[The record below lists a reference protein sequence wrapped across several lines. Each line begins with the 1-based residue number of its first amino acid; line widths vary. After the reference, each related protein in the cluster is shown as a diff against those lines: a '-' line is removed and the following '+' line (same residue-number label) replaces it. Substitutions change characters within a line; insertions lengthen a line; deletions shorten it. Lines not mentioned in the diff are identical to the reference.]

1 MTVIA
6 RRHINLRVWQLMTLL
21 IVPLFSMLPSAH
33 ANDANAMSGTAAA
46 ICARLNSEEAIPF
59 DMQDRDAVAAFYAGR
74 ECRPLWVDEKG
85 TTRAAQLVIDELRRA
100 DDWGL
105 KASDFELPLFDR
117 AKAAE
122 WTSQAAAD
130 AELELT
136 AAILRY
142 AHEAEGSRIPEPG
155 ELLSSYID
163 RQPQVS
169 SAEDVLAQI
178 SRTQDPEAVLRS
190 FQPPHEQFLKLKDLL
205 AKLRG
210 KKDTIP
216 KALEIARTG
225 PLLQPGVKDDEVA
238 ILKKWFGVVSAP
250 GEETVFD
257 RALADAVKK
266 FQKSAGLLPDGH
278 IGPATR
284 AALIGDTPEKNA
296 VKIAAV
302 IANMEEW
309 RWMPR
314 TLGSTYILVNIP
326 AFTVK
331 LMKNG
336 KAVFDDRIVV
346 GTPENQTPIFSKNMK
361 TIVLRP
367 EWNLPDSIKLTALL
381 TGRSI
386 EEQGYVVM
394 RNGHIVDSTRIN
406 WAKANLSEYTFYQ
419 PAGDDNALG
428 LVKFLFPNKH
438 SVYLHDTPA
447 RYLFNERVRLYS
459 HGCVRVR
466 NPQQLAQ
473 DIFDIDR
480 GADAPNVKSLV
491 RKGPKDNDIALAT
504 PLPVHVGYFTV
515 WVEADGKPQ
524 YFRDYYGHQQRIT
537 LALAGQW
544 NRIDIGRDHLAAV
557 DTSALK
563 RIRLSSDTLRSKRS
577 GRRGFDAPMGV
588 THDDETSGYSNRG
601 GSVGDIILRALN
613 F

>member
-1 MTVIA
+1 
-6 RRHINLRVWQLMTLL
+6 
-21 IVPLFSMLPSAH
+21 
-33 ANDANAMSGTAAA
+33 
-46 ICARLNSEEAIPF
+46 
-59 DMQDRDAVAAFYAGR
+59 
-74 ECRPLWVDEKG
+74 
-85 TTRAAQLVIDELRRA
+85 
-100 DDWGL
+100 
-105 KASDFELPLFDR
+105 
-117 AKAAE
+117 
-122 WTSQAAAD
+122 
-130 AELELT
+130 
-136 AAILRY
+136 
-142 AHEAEGSRIPEPG
+142 
-155 ELLSSYID
+155 
-163 RQPQVS
+163 
-169 SAEDVLAQI
+169 
-178 SRTQDPEAVLRS
+178 
-190 FQPPHEQFLKLKDLL
+190 
-205 AKLRG
+205 
-210 KKDTIP
+210 
-216 KALEIARTG
+216 
-225 PLLQPGVKDDEVA
+225 VKQ
-238 ILKKWFGVVSAP
+238 
-250 GEETVFD
+250 
-257 RALADAVKK
+257 

-331 LMKNG
+331 LMKDG

-544 NRIDIGRDHLAAV
+544 NRIEIGKDHLAAV

-588 THDDETSGYSNRG
+588 TRDDETSGYSNRG

>member
-6 RRHINLRVWQLMTLL
+6 RRHAGLPVWQVVALL
-21 IVPLFSMLPSAH
+21 IVPLFSMLPSAL
-33 ANDANAMSGTAAA
+33 ANDANEMSATAAA
-46 ICARLNSEEAIPF
+46 ICTKLNSEAAIPF
-59 DMQDRDAVAAFYAGR
+59 DVQDRDAVVAFYAGR
-74 ECRPLWVDEKG
+74 ECRPLWIDEKG
-85 TTRAAQLVIDELRRA
+85 PTRAAEFVINELRRA

-105 KASDFELPLFDR
+105 RASDFELPLFDR

-122 WTSQAAAD
+122 WTSQDAAD

-136 AAILRY
+136 ASVLRY
-142 AHEAEGSRIPEPG
+142 AHEAEGSRIPEP
-155 ELLSSYID
+155 EKLLSSYID
-163 RQPQVS
+163 RRPELS

-178 SRTQDPEAVLRS
+178 SRTQNPDAVLRS
-190 FQPPHEQFLKLKDLL
+190 FQPSHEQFLKLKDLL

-210 KKDTIP
+210 KKDAIP

-225 PLLQPGVKDDEVA
+225 PLLQPGVNDDEVA
-238 ILKKWFGVVSAP
+238 ILKKRFGVVSAP
-250 GEETVFD
+250 GEEIVFD
-257 RALADAVKK
+257 RSLLDAVKQ
-266 FQKSAGLLPDGH
+266 FQKSAGLQPDGH
-278 IGPATR
+278 VGPATR
-284 AALIGDTPEKNA
+284 AALIGDSPEKNA

-309 RWMPR
+309 RWMPG

-331 LMKNG
+331 LMKDG
-336 KAVFDDRIVV
+336 KAVFDDSIVV

-394 RNGHIVDSTRIN
+394 RNGHIVDSTRVN

-473 DIFDIDR
+473 DIFNIDR

-544 NRIDIGRDHLAAV
+544 SRIDIGKDHLAAV
-557 DTSALK
+557 ETSALK
-563 RIRLSSDTLRSKRS
+563 RIRLSSDALRSKR
-577 GRRGFDAPMGV
+577 GGKRGFDAPMGV
-588 THDDETSGYSNRG
+588 TRDDETSGYSNRG

>member
-225 PLLQPGVKDDEVA
+225 SLLQPGVKDDEVA
-238 ILKKWFGVVSAP
+238 ILKKRFGVVSAP

-544 NRIDIGRDHLAAV
+544 NRIDIGKDHLAAV

-563 RIRLSSDTLRSKRS
+563 RIRLSSDTLRSKRA

-588 THDDETSGYSNRG
+588 TRDDETSGYSNRG

>member
-6 RRHINLRVWQLMTLL
+6 RRHAGLPVWQVVALL
-21 IVPLFSMLPSAH
+21 IVPLFSMLPSAL
-33 ANDANAMSGTAAA
+33 ANDANEMSATAAA
-46 ICARLNSEEAIPF
+46 ICTKLNSEAAIPF
-59 DMQDRDAVAAFYAGR
+59 DVQDRDAVVAFYAGR
-74 ECRPLWVDEKG
+74 ECRPLWIDEKG
-85 TTRAAQLVIDELRRA
+85 PTRAAELVINELRRA

-105 KASDFELPLFDR
+105 RASDFELPLFDR

-122 WTSQAAAD
+122 WTSQDAAD

-136 AAILRY
+136 ASVLRY
-142 AHEAEGSRIPEPG
+142 AHEAEGSRIPEP
-155 ELLSSYID
+155 EKLLSSYID
-163 RQPQVS
+163 RRPELS

-178 SRTQDPEAVLRS
+178 SRTQNPDAVLRS
-190 FQPPHEQFLKLKDLL
+190 FQPSHEQFLKLKDLL

-210 KKDTIP
+210 KKDAIP

-225 PLLQPGVKDDEVA
+225 PLLQPGVNDDEVA
-238 ILKKWFGVVSAP
+238 ILKKRFGVVSAP
-250 GEETVFD
+250 GEEIVFD
-257 RALADAVKK
+257 RSLLDAVKQ
-266 FQKSAGLLPDGH
+266 FQKSAGLQPDGH
-278 IGPATR
+278 VGPATR
-284 AALIGDTPEKNA
+284 AALIGDSPEKNA

-309 RWMPR
+309 RWMPG

-331 LMKNG
+331 LMKDG
-336 KAVFDDRIVV
+336 KAAFDDSIVV

-394 RNGHIVDSTRIN
+394 RNGHMIDSTRVN

-473 DIFDIDR
+473 DIFNIDR

-544 NRIDIGRDHLAAV
+544 SRIDIGKDHLAAV
-557 DTSALK
+557 ETSALK
-563 RIRLSSDTLRSKRS
+563 RIRLSSDALRSKR
-577 GRRGFDAPMGV
+577 GGKRGFDAPMGV
-588 THDDETSGYSNRG
+588 TRDDETSGYSNRG